1 MLRLSILP
9 LLLGGVAGVLGY
21 RMNTPGA
28 NSIPAAPADLV
39 IYGRVWTGDS
49 AKPWAQAVAIS
60 GEKIAAVGDSRASR
74 PGGAGT
80 RVIRNGAM
88 VVPGFMDGHTHFI
101 YGGFQL
107 ASVDLRTPTVRGV
120 RRAGSRRTP
129 PSAKPGEWILGGD
142 WDHERWPGTP
152 LRTGAGSIR

>member
-21 RMNTPGA
+21 RMNPPST
-28 NSIPAAPADLV
+28 NSIPAAAADLV

-49 AKPWAQAVAIS
+49 ARPWAQAVAIS
-60 GEKIAAVGDSRASR
+60 GEKISAVGDSSSIAAQAG
-74 PGGAGT
+74 PGT
-80 RVIRNGAM
+80 RILRNGAM

-107 ASVDLRTPTVRGV
+107 TQVDLR
-120 RRAGSRRTP
+120 
-129 PSAKPGEWILGGD
+129 D
-142 WDHERWPGTP
+142 
-152 LRTGAGSIR
+152 

>member
-9 LLLGGVAGVLGY
+9 LLLVGVAGVLGY
-21 RMNTPGA
+21 RMNTPGTD
-28 NSIPAAPADLV
+28 SIPVAPADVV

-60 GEKIAAVGDSRASR
+60 GEKISAVGDSSSIAAQVGPS
-74 PGGAGT
+74 T

-107 ASVDLRTPTVRGV
+107 TQVDLRDADSPKEFVRPVSYTHLTLPTNREV
-120 RRAGSRRTP
+120 
-129 PSAKPGEWILGGD
+129 
-142 WDHERWPGTP
+142 
-152 LRTGAGSIR
+152 